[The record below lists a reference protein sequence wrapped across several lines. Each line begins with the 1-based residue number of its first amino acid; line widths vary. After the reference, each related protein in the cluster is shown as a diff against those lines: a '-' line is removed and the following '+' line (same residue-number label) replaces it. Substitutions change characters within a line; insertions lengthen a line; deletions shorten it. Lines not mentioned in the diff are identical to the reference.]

1 MTYHVLRGDLCY
13 ALAPY
18 LNFKDFINFCRVFKP
33 RKNLKA
39 VFDKSMAKAVDAY
52 LKNLFGTHYVK
63 WRQMMALNHVILSGS
78 TILQVLLREPW
89 EDSDLD
95 FFNPVAE
102 AKTMGVT
109 SYFSKFEDFVYSTL
123 DSHQEGDTLPRYTF
137 NADKTIARVD
147 SYNIEGK
154 KIQIISIRENS
165 DYNVL
170 DIFVRTSFDIHILM
184 NIFYYEL
191 DPLTEAIVPRLK
203 LYNLNSIMTKRSKKR
218 VTNPKYLHEQRV
230 IKYRQRGFTIN

>member
-33 RKNLKA
+33 RKDLKA
-39 VFDKSMAKAVDAY
+39 IFDKSMAKEIDVY
-52 LKNLFGTHYVK
+52 LKNLFGTHYAK
-63 WRQMMALNHVILSGS
+63 WKQMMALNHVILSGS

-102 AKTMGVT
+102 AKTVGVT
-109 SYFSKFEDFVYSTL
+109 GYFSKFEDFVYSTL
-123 DSHQEGDTLPRYTF
+123 DSHQERDTLPRYTF

-165 DYNVL
+165 DYNVF
-170 DIFVRTSFDIHILM
+170 DIFVRVSFDMFVLM
-184 NIFYYEL
+184 NMFYYEL
-191 DPLTEAIVPRLK
+191 DSTGTIVPRLK
-203 LYNLNSIMTKRSKKR
+203 LYNLNSIMTKISKRR
-218 VTNPKYLHEQRV
+218 VTNPRYMHEQRV
-230 IKYRQRGFTIN
+230 IKYQQRGFTVI